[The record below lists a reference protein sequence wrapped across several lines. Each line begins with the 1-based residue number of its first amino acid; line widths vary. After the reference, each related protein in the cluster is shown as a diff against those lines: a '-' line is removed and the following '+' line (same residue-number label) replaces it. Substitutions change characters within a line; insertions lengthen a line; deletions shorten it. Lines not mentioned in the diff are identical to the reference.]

1 MFNKAGL
8 KVKKEATTVFIPAG
22 PKFLIK
28 FGEWFE
34 KKYRHSLM
42 PILGLRRI
50 FVCRKTSN

>member
-34 KKYRHSLM
+34 KKFEKTLM
-42 PILGLRRI
+42 PWLGLRRI
-50 FVCRKTSN
+50 FICIKQ